1 MGKRNFKTPVIYATL
16 FIIIFCA
23 IAFAAM
29 KYLSPTASTANKDEL
44 KDLIQLSATEAAAS
58 PVEDSDSLIEIFAYG
73 CHYCAINEN
82 NLSKMAA
89 RLPAGKSFRQLHLSL
104 PGAAFSRTDTL
115 FATLTVMGIEKQYRE
130 KIYHAINEEH
140 IDLGTQAVRDMWL
153 QKNNIDVAAFDKA
166 STSAQTQA
174 LLNYMAKISAYYKI
188 RGTPTFIINKKWV
201 ALQDRSYPAF
211 SDHLLSLV
219 EKDLPLE
226 K

>member
-1 MGKRNFKTPVIYATL
+1 
-16 FIIIFCA
+16 
-23 IAFAAM
+23 
-29 KYLSPTASTANKDEL
+29 
-44 KDLIQLSATEAAAS
+44 
-58 PVEDSDSLIEIFAYG
+58 
-73 CHYCAINEN
+73 
-82 NLSKMAA
+82 MAA